1 MGRNWSNL
9 NIIYIYTMDIIYI
22 LKIIS
27 IILFPIILGMNV
39 WNVYTKRDDKA
50 DTTAWYRNGIF
61 DIADEFPDLFT
72 FMIKIG
78 LLLGILFFMIK
89 SGPGV
94 NSNDHGMYYSLSA
107 TLFIT
112 LIIAR
117 FLISNN
123 GNASLSFANN
133 TPLTADPND
142 SGMVNLRK
150 IVSAGSI
157 IGINIK
163 PKDTGINLPPN
174 LYITYFFSLLLV
186 FLMIIER
193 IYSNVK
199 WDFSD
204 FSLPIPIIGDII
216 CGSTAHHIMQFI
228 NMYLFIVISAYVI
241 YQFKL
246 LKVRKICPPGTSLSI
261 CYPPKKA
268 LSRLPTTKCEKGIK
282 PVCNKDPY
290 INCSVDENGI
300 ITGDGI
306 NKIILTHD
314 NDNKVIISPNNKTQI
329 TSDCKKDIES
339 KILPKLKYT

>member
-1 MGRNWSNL
+1 
-9 NIIYIYTMDIIYI
+9 MDIIYI

-89 SGPGV
+89 SGPGI

-112 LIIAR
+112 LLIAR

-123 GNASLSFANN
+123 LN
-133 TPLTADPND
+133 TRIQSGVDKPLTIDKND
-142 SGMVNLRK
+142 SGAANLK
-150 IVSAGSI
+150 DFINF
-157 IGINIK
+157 IGLDIQVE
-163 PKDTGINLPPN
+163 PEGINLPTS

-193 IYSNVK
+193 IDSNVK

-228 NMYLFIVISAYVI
+228 NMYLFILISAYVI

-246 LKVRKICPPGTSLSI
+246 LKVRKICPPGTSLSP

-300 ITGDGI
+300 ISGDGI
-306 NKIILTHD
+306 NKILLTH

>member
-1 MGRNWSNL
+1 MG
-9 NIIYIYTMDIIYI
+9 YA
-22 LKIIS
+22 KII
-27 IILFPIILGMNV
+27 I
-39 WNVYTKRDDKA
+39 
-50 DTTAWYRNGIF
+50 
-61 DIADEFPDLFT
+61 DIASEFPDLFT

-78 LLLGILFFMIK
+78 LLIGILFFMIK
-89 SGPGV
+89 SGPGH
-94 NSNDHGMYYSLSA
+94 NSTDHGIYYSLSA

-112 LIIAR
+112 LIISR

-123 GNASLSFANN
+123 VNASLSFTNN

-142 SGMVNLRK
+142 SSASNLK
-150 IVSAGSI
+150 DFINYFGL
-157 IGINIK
+157 GIQVE
-163 PKDTGINLPPN
+163 PEGINLPTS
-174 LYITYFFSLLLV
+174 LYITYFFSLLLA

-193 IYSNVK
+193 IDSNVK

-228 NMYLFIVISAYVI
+228 NMYLFILISAYVI

-246 LKVRKICPPGTSLSI
+246 LKVRKICPPGTSLSP

-282 PVCNKDPY
+282 PICNKDPY
-290 INCSVDENGI
+290 INCPVDENGI

-306 NKIILTHD
+306 NKILLTHD

-329 TSDCKKDIES
+329 TSDCEES
-339 KILPKLKYT
+339 IQKKILRKLKYT